1 MENGPGLKMCIYIY
15 ISYWNRGIPAIY
27 VTGVWQNYLPSTLF
41 SLIRFEP
48 NRSSTWMSR
57 WKLLLKGCEKWVIT
71 PISYIPL
78 RSRLEAIYIIY

>member
-1 MENGPGLKMCIYIY
+1 MENATRIEDVYNYVCPIEIGD
-15 ISYWNRGIPAIY
+15 IPAIY
-27 VTGVWQNYLPSTLF
+27 VTGVWQNYLPSTRF
-41 SLIRFEP
+41 SLIRFER

-78 RSRLEAIYIIY
+78 KSRLEAIYIIY